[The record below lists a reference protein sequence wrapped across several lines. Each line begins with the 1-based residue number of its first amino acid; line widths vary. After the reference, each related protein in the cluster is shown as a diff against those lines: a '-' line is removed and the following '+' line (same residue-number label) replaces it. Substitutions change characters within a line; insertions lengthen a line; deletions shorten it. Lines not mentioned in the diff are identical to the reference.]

1 MVVSNSDIAQ
11 RQDFNCRR
19 GDTFTR
25 NLTFTFNGVAVP
37 LTGTSLAMRVIDSLG
52 NVVFVIVP
60 TVAGSVAT
68 ITETAALMTVA
79 PGNYLYDI
87 QLTNTDASK
96 VTLMQ
101 GWFII
106 NKDQTTP

>member
-1 MVVSNSDIAQ
+1 MVISNSDIAQ
-11 RQDFNCRR
+11 RQDFACRR

-25 NLTFTFNGVAVP
+25 NLTFTFNGVVVP
-37 LTGTSLAMRVIDSLG
+37 LTGCSLAMRVIDSAGGVLFVITPTIAG
-52 NVVFVIVP
+52 NVASI
-60 TVAGSVAT
+60 S
-68 ITETAALMTVA
+68 ETAILMTVT